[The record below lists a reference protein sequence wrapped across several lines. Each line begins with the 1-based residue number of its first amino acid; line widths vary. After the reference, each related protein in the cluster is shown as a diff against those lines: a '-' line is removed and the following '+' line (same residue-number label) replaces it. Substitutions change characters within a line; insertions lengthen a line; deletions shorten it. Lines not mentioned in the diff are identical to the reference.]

1 MGGVYQG
8 VKLPTPTT
16 EVYHKLW
23 VVYQE
28 DVREEKQRGFFYTV
42 MDATRCTLMGIL
54 EFKVY

>member
-8 VKLPTPTT
+8 MKLPTPTT

-42 MDATRCTLMGIL
+42 MEAT
-54 EFKVY
+54 

>member
-8 VKLPTPTT
+8 MKLPTPTT

-28 DVREEKQRGFFYTV
+28 DVREEKQRGFFLHSDGGYMMHTYGHTGV
-42 MDATRCTLMGIL
+42 
-54 EFKVY
+54 